1 MNQLAV
7 FENHEVMVLFPGDVN
22 IEFKGDFLI
31 RAKDVAAALEYEQTN
46 GTKHVIKFCKD
57 DQVVLVKNS
66 DLSNSLIQTNRR
78 LHNTGEQFITN
89 LGLNRVFGK
98 SGQPKAEPFQDWLY
112 EEMLPSVQKHGAY
125 LTADKIEDVL
135 TNPETL
141 FKLATVLKEEQEKRI
156 AAEQRAL
163 EYSKKANY
171 VDVILQSKGTV
182 TTSQIAKDYGLS
194 AQELN
199 DILNEERIQ
208 YKQNGQWLLYQKYA
222 NKGYTMSHTI
232 DIVRKNGEKDF
243 KMNTRWTQRG
253 RLFIHDI
260 LTKRGIKANI
270 DKDYSDVK

>member
-7 FENHEVMVLFPGDVN
+7 FENHEVMILFPGDVN
-22 IEFKGDFLI
+22 FKFEGEFIVHAGDFS
-31 RAKDVAAALEYEQTN
+31 KALEYSKTEN
-46 GTKHVIKFCKD
+46 VYRHCKEKHIYN
-57 DQVVLVKNS
+57 VKNGNIS
-66 DLSNSLIQTNRR
+66 DSLKRGIRKLNNAGENFISSLS
-78 LHNTGEQFITN
+78 
-89 LGLNRVFGK
+89 LNRVLGK
-98 SGQPKAEPFQDWLY
+98 SDQPKAERFQDWLY

-125 LTADKIEDVL
+125 LTADKIEEVL

-141 FKLATVLKEEQEKRI
+141 IKLASVLKEEREKRI